1 MGFPGE
7 FLSNGSC
14 RVTENGPH
22 STAGGIYRDTLCIY
36 YLFLSPFLW
45 EARVID

>member
-7 FLSNGSC
+7 FLLNGRC

-22 STAGGIYRDTLCIY
+22 STACGVSGDTLCIY
-36 YLFLSPFLW
+36 YLFCLHFFGKQ
-45 EARVID
+45 DCH